1 MVKADAYG
9 HGMVEVAKA
18 SENEVDF
25 FGVATVEEGIKLR
38 EAGIEKPL
46 LVTIFSDS
54 EAELAILNN
63 LSVAVY
69 SAKQLL
75 SLENACA
82 KLNEQNI
89 VPLEKTFEKLNEKNC
104 AEKLY
109 SCKANS
115 TSQDFADNSN
125 CFNKLKAKVHLKL
138 DSGMNRLGVKT
149 NCELAKLL
157 ECVSNCH
164 NIEVEGCY
172 SHLYNVNNEQYNKFY
187 EMFETVKK
195 IYPDAISHI
204 SSSSAVCENGT
215 DKYDMVRLGIAAYG
229 YGDEHL
235 KPVMSV
241 STKVVASKSVSVGE
255 HIGYGDFVST
265 HNCSIA
271 IIFGGYADGILRNG
285 TGYVVLRNQKCK
297 ILSVVCMDMTIIETV
312 GFEAEVG
319 ECAEFICESQNAEEF
334 ARDRGTIAYEAL
346 TGFSR
351 ERCEKIYLN

>member
-1 MVKADAYG
+1 
-9 HGMVEVAKA
+9 
-18 SENEVDF
+18 
-25 FGVATVEEGIKLR
+25 
-38 EAGIEKPL
+38 
-46 LVTIFSDS
+46 
-54 EAELAILNN
+54 
-63 LSVAVY
+63 
-69 SAKQLL
+69 
-75 SLENACA
+75 
-82 KLNEQNI
+82 
-89 VPLEKTFEKLNEKNC
+89 
-104 AEKLY
+104 
-109 SCKANS
+109 
-115 TSQDFADNSN
+115 ADNSN